1 MKNDKFHI
9 YLDDEE
15 YEQVLMALIDLKNK
29 LIGQGKYT
37 DAVDDV
43 LIKFTKARKKR
54 ITVQYI

>member
-1 MKNDKFHI
+1 MKKQQFHF
-9 YLDDEE
+9 YLNDDE
-15 YEQVLMALIDLKNK
+15 YRKVLQALIDLKNN
-29 LIGQGKYT
+29 LIEQGRYT